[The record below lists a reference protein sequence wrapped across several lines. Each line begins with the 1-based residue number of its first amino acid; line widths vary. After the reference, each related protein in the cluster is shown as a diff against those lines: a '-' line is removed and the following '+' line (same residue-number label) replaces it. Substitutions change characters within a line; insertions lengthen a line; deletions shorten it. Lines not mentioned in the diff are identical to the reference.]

1 MSTTARS
8 RAVANE
14 NRQIE
19 VSEQRAIAA
28 RNAEQA
34 KPRNALEAM
43 AGRLNV
49 SAGSLK
55 NTLLATVFKECRSD
69 EEFVALCL
77 VANEYKLNPLLKEI
91 YAFPAKGSG
100 IVPMVSVD
108 GWIRMMNEHPQFDG
122 IEFDYH
128 ADENGDVEAIES
140 IIFRKDRQHPI
151 KTIEYLD
158 ECKGNSGPWN
168 KSPLRMLRHR
178 ALIQGARIAFGF
190 SGINAD
196 IEDGEY
202 QAVTVLDAEPKT
214 LPSAKSLAEELDDS
228 IPNFDKREE
237 QHDHYTGEV
246 LQRDSRG
253 MTNVDEE
260 TARQLDAG
268 NDGTLAEDN
277 PTAEEGPAQEQ
288 RGEANAGAED
298 QPAWVREVRGIR
310 GSIAAAKTLKAIE
323 NIERDW
329 VGRVMNGVSDD
340 AVVRDVDKQI
350 AAKKRAL
357 KAEG

>member
-1 MSTTARS
+1 MTVTTARS

-19 VSEQRAIAA
+19 ASQQRAIAA
-28 RNAEQA
+28 REAEPR

-43 AGRLNV
+43 AGRLQV
-49 SAGSLK
+49 SAGALK
-55 NTLLATVFKECRSD
+55 STLMETVFKGCRSE
-69 EEFVALCL
+69 EEFIALCL

-91 YAFPAKGSG
+91 YAFPSKGGG
-100 IVPMVSVD
+100 ITPMVSVD
-108 GWIRMMNEHPQFDG
+108 GWIRMMNEHPEFDG

-140 IIFRKDRQHPI
+140 VIYRKDRSHPV
-151 KTIEYLD
+151 KTIEYLH
-158 ECKGNSGPWN
+158 ECKRGTDPW
-168 KSPLRMLRHR
+168 KTSPLRMLRHR

-190 SGINAD
+190 SGISAD
-196 IEDGEY
+196 LDDTEV
-202 QAVTVLDAEPKT
+202 QAITVMDAAPKT
-214 LPSAKSLAEELDDS
+214 LPSAKSLAEELGDS

-237 QHDHYTGEV
+237 QHDPYTGEV

-253 MTNVDEE
+253 MTDVDEE

-288 RGEANAGAED
+288 RGEANAE
-298 QPAWVREVRGIR
+298 PAYLSKVRDLRQKL
-310 GSIAAAKTLKAIE
+310 SAAKGIKAVE
-323 NIERDW
+323 MVEREW
-329 VGRVMNGVSDD
+329 LNTVIGTVDD
-340 AVVRDVDKQI
+340 ESLVRSFDRDLQ
-350 AAKKRAL
+350 RR
-357 KAEG
+357 KAEVKEG